1 MRHDYERHTMKKYS
15 PIIVSIGVLI
25 VTVLIGLITNLIT
38 NNPPVWLQTLS
49 SPILLVALVIL
60 AAGLVIIQ
68 IRSQNGVPATQ
79 TGNRNQSSESHEYQL
94 PSRRYRIGNISA
106 NVFMD
111 LMGGGDFS
119 FDCNNL
125 NFEYEHV
132 VEPLPESIE
141 ARRDSRLKQLES
153 DARERGHVFFNGPA
167 IRLHSFS
174 LNIIQAPNGREEKNP
189 ILFFRPT
196 SWYDYALSNRNL
208 EEKVLIAERN
218 VVTTIRD
225 EYADESKLVTT
236 RTIQWIKLTNILT
249 VTVIMVSQDGKILLG
264 RRTDRVD
271 NSRGVFVASAAENM
285 HRWKDEPSDPSDQ
298 WSLPKG
304 IADVGDNVTWDYR
317 PFSCPNPFFTVLR
330 GLREELAAE
339 IADSVAIED
348 IKFLSLAWN
357 LTHFQPHLIAYVPVK
372 MSMQE
377 IENIL
382 DSSRGED
389 NWEAN
394 VIPVAFE
401 PSGKL
406 KEFLKNYEF
415 ADISKAAILRSLV
428 HIYGYEAV
436 NKGLG

>member
-1 MRHDYERHTMKKYS
+1 MKKYL
-15 PIIVSIGVLI
+15 PTIISVGVLI

-49 SPILLVALVIL
+49 SPLILVALVVL
-60 AAGLVIIQ
+60 AVVLVIIQ
-68 IRSQNGVPATQ
+68 IRSQNSIPLQVGPP
-79 TGNRNQSSESHEYQL
+79 NSSTEPPKLQL
-94 PSRRYRIGNISA
+94 PARRYRVGNITA

-111 LMGGGDFS
+111 LMGGGDQS

-132 VEPLPESIE
+132 VEPLPEPIE
-141 ARRDSRLKQLES
+141 ARRDSRIKQLEAE
-153 DARERGHVFFNGPA
+153 ARERGHVFFNGPA

-174 LNIIQAPNGREEKNP
+174 LNITQASNGREEKNP
-189 ILFFRPT
+189 ILYFRPT
-196 SWYDYALSNRNL
+196 NWYDYALSNRNL
-208 EEKVLIAERN
+208 DEKILIPGRN
-218 VVTTIRD
+218 VITTIRD
-225 EYADESKLVTT
+225 EYADEEKLVTT

-249 VTVIMVSQDGKILLG
+249 VTVIMVSQDGKTLLG

-304 IADVGDNVTWDYR
+304 RTGLGDKITWDYR
-317 PFSCPNPFFTVLR
+317 PLSCPNPFFTVLR
-330 GLREELAAE
+330 GLGEELAAE
-339 IADSVAIED
+339 IADSVTVED
-348 IKFLSLAWN
+348 IKFISLAWN
-357 LTHFQPHLIAYVPVK
+357 LTHFQPHLIAFVPVK
-372 MSMQE
+372 MPMSE
-377 IENIL
+377 IDKIL

-389 NWEAN
+389 NWESTL
-394 VIPVAFE
+394 IPVAFE
-401 PSGKL
+401 PGGKL
-406 KEFLKNYEF
+406 KELLVNYEF

-428 HIYGYEAV
+428 HVYGYEAV